1 MISIKRFSNILENG
15 VNAIFNNCH
24 IHSFNNNTHGVDI
37 NLIDYNIQIEVKS
50 SLRYSKCTFET
61 RKKGIRFSQFSFK
74 ANELLGNHS
83 FYVFIEKINKFSDL
97 NYIKSLN
104 IFVVDINVL
113 KKYMISKHKDF
124 TKRIQ
129 ISVNNIRDLQHYN
142 LDKFIA
148 LIKRGK

>member
-15 VNAIFNNCH
+15 ISTIFNNCH
-24 IHSFNNNTHGVDI
+24 IHSLNNNSNGIDI
-37 NLIDYNIQIEVKS
+37 NLIDYNIQIEIKS

-61 RKKGIRFSQFSFK
+61 RKSGIRFSHYSFK
-74 ANELLGNHS
+74 PNELLGKQD
-83 FYVFIEKINKFSDL
+83 FYIFIEKINKISDL
-97 NYIKSLN
+97 NYIINFN

-113 KKYMISKHKDF
+113 RDFMNLKHKDF

-129 ISVNNIRDLQHYN
+129 ISVNNIRKLHKYD

-148 LIKRGK
+148 LIKNE